1 MTECQKQKTNE
12 EKREENKRDDMKENK
27 RGDMKGK
34 KKGDMKGMKEPKEI
48 RKPPLNFPFW
58 TIALSQGKR

>member
-1 MTECQKQKTNE
+1 
-12 EKREENKRDDMKENK
+12 MKEKK

-34 KKGDMKGMKEPKEI
+34 KKGDKRGMKELKEI

-58 TIALSQGKR
+58 TLALS

>member
-1 MTECQKQKTNE
+1 
-12 EKREENKRDDMKENK
+12 MKEKK

-34 KKGDMKGMKEPKEI
+34 KKGDMRGMKGQKKI

-58 TIALSQGKR
+58 ILAMP